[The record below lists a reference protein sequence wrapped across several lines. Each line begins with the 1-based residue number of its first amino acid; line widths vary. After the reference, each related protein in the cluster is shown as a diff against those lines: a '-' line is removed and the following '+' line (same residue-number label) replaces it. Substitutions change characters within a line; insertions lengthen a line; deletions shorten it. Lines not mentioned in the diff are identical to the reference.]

1 MQCGLVGALLSF
13 LTGCFCVKTATRETF
28 PLSKVLSL
36 KLYVALHG
44 VVVSHRDFFTW
55 YVILVNSH
63 MISIQLVRVQVRA
76 IPSGRLHLNT
86 LLCAKFPGIFLF

>member
-1 MQCGLVGALLSF
+1 MYRLCINL
-13 LTGCFCVKTATRETF
+13 ETF
-28 PLSKVLSL
+28 PLSEVLSL
-36 KLYVALHG
+36 KLYIVLHG
-44 VVVSHRDFFTW
+44 VVVSYREIFFTW

-86 LLCAKFPGIFLF
+86 LLCAKFLGIFLF